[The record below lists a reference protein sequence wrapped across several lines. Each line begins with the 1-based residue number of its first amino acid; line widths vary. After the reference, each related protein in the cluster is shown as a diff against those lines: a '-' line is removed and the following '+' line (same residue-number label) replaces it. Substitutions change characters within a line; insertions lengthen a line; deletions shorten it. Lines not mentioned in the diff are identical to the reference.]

1 MGLIKAAV
9 SSISSTL
16 GDTWK
21 DYFCCDSMPPN
32 VLMMKATRKSG
43 KGSSNKK
50 GNENIIT
57 TGSVIVV
64 NEGQCMIIVDQGQIV
79 EVCAVPGEYTYD
91 ASTEPSI
98 FVGGFNGI
106 KETFKTIG
114 KRFTFGGTAAH
125 DQCIYYF
132 NMKEITDNKFGTP
145 TAVPFRVSYQDIG
158 RSFTVGLRC
167 NGIYSYKIADPLL
180 FYKNVCGNSA
190 SSYTREQLDNT
201 LYSEFMAQ
209 LAPAF
214 AKISSTVR
222 YDELNTNTLAITN
235 AMKEIMTAEWRNRRG
250 IEICS
255 VAIRSVSIPK
265 EDEDKI
271 KQYEDMAWNRDAGN
285 AAAKMVES
293 QAQAL
298 RDAANN
304 RNGAAMG
311 FYGMNMAQQMGGLNA
326 QNLYDMAAR
335 QQNADSWN
343 CSCGTVNTAKFCANC
358 GKPKPTAAGSWSC
371 SCGTQNSGKF
381 CANCG
386 KPNPADGWTCSCSAV
401 NKGKFCSECGKPKP
415 ADAPLYKCDKCGWEP
430 DDPMNPPKFCANC
443 GDPFNEAD
451 IVK

>member
-9 SSISSTL
+9 SSIGSTL

-21 DYFCCDSMPPN
+21 DYFCCDSMPPD
-32 VLMMKATRKSG
+32 VLVTKGIRKSG

-64 NEGQCMIIVDQGQIV
+64 HEGQCVIIVDQGQIV

-91 ASTEPSI
+91 ASTEPSV
-98 FVGGFNGI
+98 FVGGLNGI

-132 NMKEITDNKFGTP
+132 NMHEITGNKFGTSTP
-145 TAVPFRVSYQDIG
+145 VPFRVSYQDLG
-158 RSFTVGLRC
+158 RPFTVGLRC
-167 NGIYSYKIADPLL
+167 NGVYSYKIADPLL
-180 FYKNVCGNSA
+180 FYKNVCGNSVN
-190 SSYTREQLDNT
+190 SYTRGQIDDV
-201 LYSEFMAQ
+201 LYNEFMAQ

-214 AKISSTVR
+214 AKLSATIR
-222 YDELNTNTLAITN
+222 YDELNLNTLAVTN
-235 AMKEIMTAEWRNRRG
+235 AMKEAMTAEWRELRG

-271 KQYEDMAWNRDAGN
+271 KQYEDMTWNKDAGN
-285 AAAKMVES
+285 AAAKMLES

-304 RNGAAMG
+304 KNGSAMG
-311 FYGMNMAQQMGGLNA
+311 FYGMNMTQQMGGLNT
-326 QNLYDMAAR
+326 QNLYDMAA
-335 QQNADSWN
+335 QQQKADSWN

-358 GKPKPTAAGSWSC
+358 GKPKPAPAGSWSC

-386 KPNPADGWTCSCSAV
+386 NPKPADGWSCSCGAV

-415 ADAPLYKCDKCGWEP
+415 AGAPLYKCDKCGWEP
-430 DDPMNPPKFCANC
+430 EDPMNPPKFCANC
-443 GDPFNEAD
+443 GDPFTGDD